1 MTKIKTISKERIF
14 KLLKNQFGFDEIDL
28 ISELDQSAQLVEAQK
43 RFYKLRLKTNQTIHI
58 TIGKEKSD
66 IFIARYCF
74 HTFGDIK

>member
-43 RFYKLRLKTNQTIHI
+43 RFYKLRLKRPKKRNFF
-58 TIGKEKSD
+58 KDCYLD
-66 IFIARYCF
+66 INIE
-74 HTFGDIK
+74 